1 MYKLYAFH
9 PVSASR
15 KKIENVIL
23 QVQFSPLHP
32 GKGQIATP
40 RKALQIKYPT
50 PRSERGGRML
60 KFQFELCISL
70 Q

>member
-9 PVSASR
+9 PFSVSE

-32 GKGQIATP
+32 GKAQISTP
-40 RKALQIKYPT
+40 GKVLQIKFPT
-50 PRSERGGRML
+50 PR
-60 KFQFELCISL
+60 
-70 Q
+70 